1 MPEDKLVA
9 IGEHIASKDSESESD
24 SDDKAVLAMTTVV
37 MMVNW
42 MDQSHLFKR
51 QQEVDKKLVT
61 HDTWIL

>member
-9 IGEHIASKDSESESD
+9 IGERIASTDSESESD
-24 SDDKAVLAMTTVV
+24 SDDKAVLATTTVV

-42 MDQSHLFKR
+42 MERSHLFKR
-51 QQEVDKKLVT
+51 QQEVDEKLVT

>member
-9 IGEHIASKDSESESD
+9 IGERIASKDGESESD

-42 MDQSHLFKR
+42 MEQSHLFKR
-51 QQEVDKKLVT
+51 QQEVDEKLVT

>member
-9 IGEHIASKDSESESD
+9 IGERLASKDGESESD

-42 MDQSHLFKR
+42 MEQSHLFKR
-51 QQEVDKKLVT
+51 QVDEKLVT